1 MIIVG
6 RAIGPMRLAARIP
19 WSHRTRCTKAWQTL
33 IRLVLL
39 AYRRLFE
46 DMLSAELLQR
56 FRECTNGGFVLGSA
70 KFERQIAAMLGRR
83 TWKGAPERPLKEIDA
98 DEQGEL
104 AL

>member
-1 MIIVG
+1 
-6 RAIGPMRLAARIP
+6 MRLAARIP

-46 DMLSAELLQR
+46 DMLGAESHQC
-56 FRECTNGGFVLGSA
+56 FRECTNGGFVIGSA

-98 DEQGEL
+98 DAQGER